1 MPAKHEAY
9 LGIMGTPTTPQPT
22 NKQGIDLRTRWTIST
37 TRSSTGTTDGET
49 GDPVLGEEGCLFP
62 DKCVM
67 PGPHYT
73 ADCHTAEDILLNMQE
88 NEWKGSQP
96 TTRRGKA

>member
-1 MPAKHEAY
+1 MD
-9 LGIMGTPTTPQPT
+9 
-22 NKQGIDLRTRWTIST
+22 DLDDEEF
-37 TRSSTGTTDGET
+37 DGDDGWET

-67 PGPHYT
+67 PGLHYT

-88 NEWKGSQP
+88 NEWERFSAHYEKREGVKPDRDSVLIQ
-96 TTRRGKA
+96 RFFHYFCCGANEDFSELL